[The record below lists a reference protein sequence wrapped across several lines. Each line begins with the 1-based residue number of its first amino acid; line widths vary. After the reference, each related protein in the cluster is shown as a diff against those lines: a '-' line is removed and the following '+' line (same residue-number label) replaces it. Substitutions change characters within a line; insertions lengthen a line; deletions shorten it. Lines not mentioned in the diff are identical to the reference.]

1 MGKGWKELLQGDGN
15 STPKEK
21 RRLIMMILCGV
32 LLFIIASPTKGG
44 LLGLSGNEQGT
55 RDPVEGRNGIT
66 QGGENIPA
74 GTTSDLGGRHYAAG
88 AGGNLGTDLG
98 SYVESLEKRLSER
111 LSQITG
117 VGPVEVMISLQSS
130 AELVV
135 EKEQSAQRNTTNETD
150 AEGGKRTASE
160 HTTQESTVYASEGS
174 TKSPLIVKTIV
185 PQVEGVL
192 VVAKGAGS
200 GNVNRTIVE
209 IVQALF
215 GLEAH
220 KVKVVKM
227 E

>member
-1 MGKGWKELLQGDGN
+1 MVKSWKELLQGDGN
-15 STPKEK
+15 DPPKEK
-21 RRLIMMILCGV
+21 QRLIIMILCGV

-44 LLGLSGNEQGT
+44 LFGLSAKEQGG
-55 RDPVEGRNGIT
+55 RDPVEGRNSMA

-74 GTTSDLGGRHYAAG
+74 GITSDSGGRRYVVG
-88 AGGNLGTDLG
+88 AGGDFGPDLG
-98 SYVESLEKRLSER
+98 SYVESLEKRLSES

-135 EKEQSAQRNTTNETD
+135 EKEQSAQKNTTTETD

-174 TKSPLIVKTIV
+174 EKSPLVVKTIV

-192 VVAKGAGS
+192 VVAKGAGN
-200 GNVNRTIVE
+200 GTVNRTIVE